1 MFADDTY
8 LTISGKKYF
17 QLQNGTNHDVE
28 NVRQWLL
35 ANKLS
40 LNSTKTEFLIFGSDY
55 NLANLGYSS
64 EVRLGQNPGDTFIKR
79 IYSANSLGVYIQMNV
94 HYKNCRIGLIGVF

>member
-1 MFADDTY
+1 MCPPGCYHNGFMAPPELGYIYINDLPNCLNFTIPRMFADDTY

-55 NLANLGYSS
+55 NLANLG
-64 EVRLGQNPGDTFIKR
+64 LG
-79 IYSANSLGVYIQMNV
+79 
-94 HYKNCRIGLIGVF
+94 